1 MSLRRAHL
9 LIRTVG
15 NHVIQKAIEYIPM
28 EDVRFITDAFHGRTF
43 ELACH
48 PYGCRVIQRVLEN
61 PSQTRDLFLSELH
74 PKMTTLILDQYG

>member
-1 MSLRRAHL
+1 MFLHYANI
-9 LIRTVG
+9 LIRAAG

-61 PSQTRDLFLSELH
+61 PSHTRDLFLNELH
-74 PKMTTLILDQYG
+74 PTMTTLILDQYG